1 LPSPKKSTTV
11 KPIHETRAKIC
22 ADSGLDFI
30 KRQTD
35 TAGNVPV
42 NVAAMTDK
50 DGNVLVF
57 DANNVYKD
65 ASAKGL

>member
-1 LPSPKKSTTV
+1 MPCFRAEILTAAPSS
-11 KPIHETRAKIC
+11 E
-22 ADSGLDFI
+22 FI
-30 KRQTD
+30 KRQAN

-50 DGNVLVF
+50 DGNVILF

-65 ASAKGL
+65 ATEKGL